1 MQEFLMKNSDKVINE
16 AKTIFMNAKKS
27 HDWDHTQRVY
37 NLCLKIGEKEKADTE
52 ILKLAAVLHDIGRVV
67 IFKKDGRKLNHA
79 ERGAVKAAEILE
91 NHKFSKEIIE
101 KVVHCVETHRFR
113 DNKEPQSLEARVLF
127 DADKID
133 AIGAIGIGRA
143 FVYSGEIGAKV
154 HNKNIDIEKTR
165 EDTEED
171 TAYREYMVK
180 LKKIKDRL
188 FTEEG
193 RKMAEG
199 RHRFMEEFFS
209 RINKEVDGEL

>member
-1 MQEFLMKNSDKVINE
+1 MKNSDKVINE